1 MFVKQIDMAKA
12 LELAAKGMEIKV
24 LAPIGQEDGWEN
36 LVPDT
41 LQHMLE
47 GVIFFRQEPA
57 LEKEILPVVSR
68 EEPEPPAEKSLSDLT
83 KELKQA
89 RLQKGKLDVDI
100 GKMKALRE
108 AGWSYAK
115 IADEMRI
122 SVGSVHNHLKQAEE
136 EGMKVKIQP
145 RKQSDKG
152 GYIMMPMRINVNDP
166 VDKSWK
172 LVRCP
177 VCGCECWDR
186 PLPEGYAEDMF
197 DGKMCTGCV
206 IRKAVGRG

>member
-24 LAPIGQEDGWEN
+24 LAPIGQEGGWEN
-36 LVPDT
+36 LAPDT

-47 GVIFFRQEPA
+47 GVMFFRQEPA
-57 LEKEILPVVSR
+57 LEKEILPVVSGDA
-68 EEPEPPAEKSLSDLT
+68 PEPPAEKSLSDLT

-89 RLQKGKLDVDI
+89 RPATKGKLDVDI

-122 SVGSVHNHLKQAEE
+122 SEGSVYNYLKRAEE
-136 EGMKVKIQP
+136 ETK
-145 RKQSDKG
+145 
-152 GYIMMPMRINVNDP
+152 
-166 VDKSWK
+166 
-172 LVRCP
+172 
-177 VCGCECWDR
+177 
-186 PLPEGYAEDMF
+186 
-197 DGKMCTGCV
+197 
-206 IRKAVGRG
+206 

>member
-24 LAPIGQEDGWEN
+24 LAPIGQEGGWEN

-57 LEKEILPVVSR
+57 MEKEILPVVSG

-89 RLQKGKLDVDI
+89 RPQKGKLDVDI

-122 SVGSVHNHLKQAEE
+122 SEGSVYNYLKRAEE
-136 EGMKVKIQP
+136 EE
-145 RKQSDKG
+145 R
-152 GYIMMPMRINVNDP
+152 
-166 VDKSWK
+166 
-172 LVRCP
+172 
-177 VCGCECWDR
+177 
-186 PLPEGYAEDMF
+186 
-197 DGKMCTGCV
+197 
-206 IRKAVGRG
+206 

>member
-41 LQHMLE
+41 LQNILG
-47 GVIFFRQEPA
+47 GVMFFRTEPA
-57 LEKEILPVVSR
+57 LEKGILPVETVLDVT
-68 EEPEPPAEKSLSDLT
+68 EPLSEKTLSEIEAGL
-83 KELKQA
+83 KQELKQA
-89 RLQKGKLDVDI
+89 RPAGGKRMNVDI

-122 SVGSVHNHLKQAEE
+122 SEGSVYNYLKRAEE
-136 EGMKVKIQP
+136 EVK
-145 RKQSDKG
+145 
-152 GYIMMPMRINVNDP
+152 
-166 VDKSWK
+166 
-172 LVRCP
+172 
-177 VCGCECWDR
+177 
-186 PLPEGYAEDMF
+186 
-197 DGKMCTGCV
+197 
-206 IRKAVGRG
+206 

>member
-89 RLQKGKLDVDI
+89 RPQKGKLDVDI

-122 SVGSVHNHLKQAEE
+122 SEGSVYNYLKRAEE

-177 VCGCECWDR
+177 VCGCECWER

-206 IRKAVGRG
+206 IRKAVGR

>member
-177 VCGCECWDR
+177 ICGCECWDR

-206 IRKAVGRG
+206 IRKAVGR

>member
-41 LQHMLE
+41 LQNILG
-47 GVIFFRQEPA
+47 GVMFFRTEPA
-57 LEKEILPVVSR
+57 LEKGILPVETVLDVT
-68 EEPEPPAEKSLSDLT
+68 EPLSEKTLSEIEAGL
-83 KELKQA
+83 KQELKQA
-89 RLQKGKLDVDI
+89 RPAGGKRMNVDI

-122 SVGSVHNHLKQAEE
+122 SEGSVYNYLKRSEEE
-136 EGMKVKIQP
+136 EG
-145 RKQSDKG
+145 
-152 GYIMMPMRINVNDP
+152 
-166 VDKSWK
+166 
-172 LVRCP
+172 
-177 VCGCECWDR
+177 
-186 PLPEGYAEDMF
+186 
-197 DGKMCTGCV
+197 
-206 IRKAVGRG
+206 

>member
-24 LAPIGQEDGWEN
+24 LAPIGLEGGWEN

-47 GVIFFRQEPA
+47 GVMFFRTEPA

-89 RLQKGKLDVDI
+89 RSAAKGKLDVDI

-136 EGMKVKIQP
+136 EE
-145 RKQSDKG
+145 R
-152 GYIMMPMRINVNDP
+152 
-166 VDKSWK
+166 
-172 LVRCP
+172 
-177 VCGCECWDR
+177 
-186 PLPEGYAEDMF
+186 
-197 DGKMCTGCV
+197 
-206 IRKAVGRG
+206 

>member
-24 LAPIGQEDGWEN
+24 LAPIGQEGGWEN

-41 LQHMLE
+41 LQNMLG
-47 GVIFFRQEPA
+47 GVMFFRQEPA
-57 LEKEILPVVSR
+57 MEKEILPVVSG

-89 RLQKGKLDVDI
+89 RPQKGKLDVDI

-122 SVGSVHNHLKQAEE
+122 SEGSVYNYLKRAEE
-136 EGMKVKIQP
+136 EE
-145 RKQSDKG
+145 R
-152 GYIMMPMRINVNDP
+152 
-166 VDKSWK
+166 
-172 LVRCP
+172 
-177 VCGCECWDR
+177 
-186 PLPEGYAEDMF
+186 
-197 DGKMCTGCV
+197 
-206 IRKAVGRG
+206 